1 MDSLAREAG
10 ALAPLAADYMAC
22 LLRGDRHGAMD
33 LVIEAVG
40 QGVDVRDVYLSV
52 FQPVQH
58 EIGRLWQINQ
68 VSVAQ
73 EHFCTAATQL
83 AMSRLYS
90 QVFGAPRNGRKM
102 VATCVGGEL
111 HELGIRMVAD
121 LFEMEGW
128 DTYYLGANTPAKSI
142 LETVVAQEAD
152 VLAVSATVHFNL
164 SAMTDLVRTV
174 RGSADATTLKI
185 LVGGRPFNL
194 VPNLWERVGAHGTAA
209 SATEAVTLADELVG
223 GQAAAEEASDG

>member
-1 MDSLAREAG
+1 MDDRIAIQAGPYADLAMSYLG
-10 ALAPLAADYMAC
+10 AL
-22 LLRGDRHGAMD
+22 LRADRHRAMD
-33 LVIEAVG
+33 LVIDAVG
-40 QGVDVRDVYLSV
+40 NGVDIRDIYLKV
-52 FQPVQH
+52 LQPAQH
-58 EIGRLWQINQ
+58 EIGRLWQTNQ

-83 AMSRLYS
+83 VMSRLYP
-90 QVFGAPRNGRKM
+90 QVFRAAYNGHRM

-142 LETVVAQEAD
+142 LETIVQQEAD
-152 VLAVSATVHFNL
+152 VLAISATINFNVA
-164 SAMTDLVRTV
+164 AMTDLVHQV
-174 RGSADATTLKI
+174 RQSYDATTLKI

-194 VPNLWERVGAHGTAA
+194 VNDLWKRVGAHA
-209 SATEAVTLADELVG
+209 SAPSAVEAVEAAQRLLA
-223 GQAAAEEASDG
+223 QS